1 MANQTINERV
11 QVNSQFLEGHIF
23 PMQVTWRKKLYAL
36 GKVLKR
42 RSRKTPMGKVERMTL
57 SAVVWKEMVLEYHH
71 DTAAWTLLEIE
82 NNG

>member
-11 QVNSQFLEGHIF
+11 LVNSQYLEGNIF
-23 PMQVTWRKKLYAL
+23 PMQVTWKKKRYAL

-57 SAVVWKEMVLEYHH
+57 SAVVWKEMVLEYNH
-71 DTAAWTLLEIE
+71 DTTEWTLLELE